1 MTAPVLNNAEIVIFH
16 ITGEEK
22 AEPLRVVLEGPK
34 QTDLFPSQ
42 LMEPTH
48 GKLIWLVD
56 QAAAGQLRG
65 K

>member
-1 MTAPVLNNAEIVIFH
+1 VIFH

-22 AEPLRVVLEGPK
+22 AEPLRVVLEGQK

-42 LMEPTH
+42 LIEPTH
-48 GKLIWLVD
+48 GKLLWLVD